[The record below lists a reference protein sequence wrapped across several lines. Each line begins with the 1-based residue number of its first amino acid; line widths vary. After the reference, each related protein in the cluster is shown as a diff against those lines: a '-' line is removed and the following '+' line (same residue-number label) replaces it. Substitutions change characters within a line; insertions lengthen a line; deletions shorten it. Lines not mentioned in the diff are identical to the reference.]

1 MLQRDK
7 GVPPPTGLMSLLH
20 NFPRASA
27 PGLVSFAPPGLMHA
41 KATAAECIETFVE
54 KIHFNL
60 DRLLSI

>member
-1 MLQRDK
+1 
-7 GVPPPTGLMSLLH
+7 MSLLH

-41 KATAAECIETFVE
+41 KATAAECIENICG